1 MYGSSAAAAASA
13 SSPTTGAG
21 AGGSSPLPG
30 TGTTGTSSTSSGS
43 GPTTT
48 PATLNYFCIYNPD
61 FGPTDET
68 QHEQLLYYV
77 ARKTVSIDAKMR
89 NIGLAQGLVNFA
101 RIFSPTAP
109 CENVHSQKNR
119 LVFYEAEPGYWLNLS
134 IELGT
139 AKRTVKGTDGK
150 PRVITE
156 YLEHE
161 VHDTV
166 VSALLRQAY
175 AMFRVTHGTMES
187 IVHAHEG
194 NTRPLQRRLEEFFE
208 SWVLGWEFDKSMM
221 TLERALDGI
230 QYLPLSRTSYLSV
243 DRLVQAVRDSYR
255 PGGAGA
261 GTIAAGGGP
270 VVTHSMV
277 TFEDQLVSSDVRDE
291 DLRAVW
297 KQVVQTTGFDGAS
310 AQNSA
315 QDRSEAGRKSK
326 TSTFK
331 FGKSW
336 SNTSIFG
343 FYKSTSSSTSTPP
356 STPPLRPISRVSSPA
371 PSIRSMDGTITN
383 TTSNILSTALGSGAS
398 PRASGES
405 EAGLT
410 SGIKAQASTLWF
422 GEFIASEDVDEHI
435 GITLKHKSGLNL
447 CFFVP
452 AVDKEGNP
460 TLEDR
465 ESFMRELEEFI
476 AGLVHDAPLLD
487 PNTGSGEGGTSRSLL
502 EDVARQVVKDAMTA
516 RGLGG
521 TLANDKEIRFLYFNR
536 MNLAI
541 KAQLGSVSGSGSS
554 GGKSSL
560 MLSSEV
566 AMSLLDIKQDF
577 DRMPDAAEITTRSPS
592 NYWIVGKR
600 FGDREVYM
608 IVSRKDSTLVEVE
621 DEVRKLTS
629 LYFNNNTLSGH
640 SHAPTSGPGF
650 SSTLTVPE

>member
-1 MYGSSAAAAASA
+1 
-13 SSPTTGAG
+13 
-21 AGGSSPLPG
+21 
-30 TGTTGTSSTSSGS
+30 
-43 GPTTT
+43 
-48 PATLNYFCIYNPD
+48 
-61 FGPTDET
+61 
-68 QHEQLLYYV
+68 
-77 ARKTVSIDAKMR
+77 MR

-175 AMFRVTHGTMES
+175 AMYRVTHGTMES
-187 IVHAHEG
+187 LVHAHEG

-208 SWVLGWEFDKSMM
+208 SWVLGWEFDRTTMS
-221 TLERALDGI
+221 LEKALDGI
-230 QYLPLSRTSYLSV
+230 QYLPLTRTSYLSV
-243 DRLVQAVRDSYR
+243 DRLVQAVKENYR
-255 PGGAGA
+255 SS
-261 GTIAAGGGP
+261 GTGP

-297 KQVVQTTGFDGAS
+297 KQVVQTSGFDGAS

-315 QDRSEAGRKSK
+315 LDRSEAGRKSK

-343 FYKSTSSSTSTPP
+343 FYKSSSSTSTPP
-356 STPPLRPISRVSSPA
+356 STPPLRPTSRVSSPA
-371 PSIRSMDGTITN
+371 PSIRSIDGMN
-383 TTSNILSTALGSGAS
+383 TGNTLSGSGAS

-410 SGIKAQASTLWF
+410 SGVKAQSNPLWF

-435 GITLKHKSGLNL
+435 GITLKHRSGLNL

-452 AVDKEGNP
+452 TLDKEGNMV
-460 TLEDR
+460 LEDQ
-465 ESFMRELEEFI
+465 ESFMREMEEFV

-487 PNTGSGEGGTSRSLL
+487 PMSGNGETSRSLL

-521 TLANDKEIRFLYFNR
+521 AIANDKEIRFLYFNR

-541 KAQLGSVSGSGSS
+541 KAQLGTISGI
-554 GGKSSL
+554 GKSSGTGTSSSGAL
-560 MLSSEV
+560 MLGSEV

-577 DRMPDAAEITTRSPS
+577 DRMPDATEITTRSPS

-600 FGDREVYM
+600 FEDREVYM
-608 IVSRKDSTLVEVE
+608 IVSRKDSTLVEIE

-629 LYFNNNTLSGH
+629 LYFNNNTLSAH
-640 SHAPTSGPGF
+640 SHAPTSGTGF

>member
-1 MYGSSAAAAASA
+1 MYSSSAAAAS
-13 SSPTTGAG
+13 SSPSTGA
-21 AGGSSPLPG
+21 AGVTTSSATSP
-30 TGTTGTSSTSSGS
+30 SSTSSGN
-43 GPTTT
+43 GLTIT
-48 PATLNYFCIYNPD
+48 PASLNYFCIYNPD

-187 IVHAHEG
+187 LVHAHEG

-208 SWVLGWEFDKSMM
+208 SWVLGWEFDRTTMS
-221 TLERALDGI
+221 LEKALDGI

-243 DRLVQAVRDSYR
+243 DRLLQAVRENYR
-255 PGGAGA
+255 SNGA
-261 GTIAAGGGP
+261 GP

-297 KQVVQTTGFDGAS
+297 KQVVQTSGFDGAS

-315 QDRSEAGRKSK
+315 LDRSEAGRKSK

-343 FYKSTSSSTSTPP
+343 FYKSSSSASTPP
-356 STPPLRPISRVSSPA
+356 STPPLRPTSRVGSPA
-371 PSIRSMDGTITN
+371 PSIRSIDGVN
-383 TTSNILSTALGSGAS
+383 TGNALSGALGSGAS

-410 SGIKAQASTLWF
+410 SGVKAQANPLWF

-452 AVDKEGNP
+452 TLDKEGNMV
-460 TLEDR
+460 LEDQ
-465 ESFMRELEEFI
+465 ESFMREMEEFV

-487 PNTGSGEGGTSRSLL
+487 PTSGNGETSRSLL

-521 TLANDKEIRFLYFNR
+521 TIANDKEIRFLYFNR

-541 KAQLGSVSGSGSS
+541 KTQLGTISGVGKGSGIGSSS
-554 GGKSSL
+554 GAL
-560 MLSSEV
+560 MLGSEV
-566 AMSLLDIKQDF
+566 AMSLLDIRQDF
-577 DRMPDAAEITTRSPS
+577 DRMPDATEITTRSPS

-600 FGDREVYM
+600 FEDREVYM

-621 DEVRKLTS
+621 
-629 LYFNNNTLSGH
+629 
-640 SHAPTSGPGF
+640 
-650 SSTLTVPE
+650 

>member
-1 MYGSSAAAAASA
+1 MYGSSAAAASA
-13 SSPTTGAG
+13 SSPSASGAG
-21 AGGSSPLPG
+21 ATSSLPAS
-30 TGTTGTSSTSSGS
+30 TSTSSGS

-48 PATLNYFCIYNPD
+48 PASLNYFCIYNPD

-139 AKRTVKGTDGK
+139 TKRTVKGTDGK
-150 PRVITE
+150 PRIITE

-175 AMFRVTHGTMES
+175 AMFRVTHGTMEGL
-187 IVHAHEG
+187 VQAHEG
-194 NTRPLQRRLEEFFE
+194 ITRPLQRRLEEFFE
-208 SWVLGWEFDKSMM
+208 SWVLGWEFDRTTMN
-221 TLERALDGI
+221 LERALDGI

-243 DRLVQAVRDSYR
+243 DRLVQAVKENYR
-255 PGGAGA
+255 GG
-261 GTIAAGGGP
+261 GGETGSGSGP

-297 KQVVQTTGFDGAS
+297 KQVVQTSGFDGAS

-315 QDRSEAGRKSK
+315 IDRTEADRKSK

-343 FYKSTSSSTSTPP
+343 FYKSSSSTSTPP
-356 STPPLRPISRVSSPA
+356 STPPLRPTSRVSSPA
-371 PSIRSMDGTITN
+371 PSIRSIDGVN
-383 TTSNILSTALGSGAS
+383 ALSAALGSS

-410 SGIKAQASTLWF
+410 SGVKAQVNPLWF
-422 GEFIASEDVDEHI
+422 GEFIASEDVGEHI
-435 GITLKHKSGLNL
+435 AITLKHKSGLNL
-447 CFFVP
+447 IFFVP
-452 AVDKEGNP
+452 TVDKEGNAV
-460 TLEDR
+460 LEDQ

-487 PNTGSGEGGTSRSLL
+487 PTSGNGETSRSLL

-541 KAQLGSVSGSGSS
+541 KAQLGTVSGSGSGS
-554 GGKSSL
+554 GSSSGKSSGAAAM
-560 MLSSEV
+560 MLGSEV

-577 DRMPDAAEITTRSPS
+577 DRMPDATEITTRSPS

-600 FGDREVYM
+600 FEDREVYM

-629 LYFNNNTLSGH
+629 LYFNNNTLSAH
-640 SHAPTSGPGF
+640 SHAPTSGTGF
-650 SSTLTVPE
+650 SSTLTVPDA

>member
-1 MYGSSAAAAASA
+1 MYGSSAATAAAAASSPATGSAGATSSASPPTPA
-13 SSPTTGAG
+13 SSGNG
-21 AGGSSPLPG
+21 L
-30 TGTTGTSSTSSGS
+30 
-43 GPTTT
+43 TTT
-48 PATLNYFCIYNPD
+48 PASLNYFCIYNPD

-77 ARKTVSIDAKMR
+77 ARKTVSIDVKMR

-139 AKRTVKGTDGK
+139 AKRTVKGADGK

-187 IVHAHEG
+187 LVHTHEG

-208 SWVLGWEFDKSMM
+208 SWVLGWEFDRTTMN
-221 TLERALDGI
+221 LEKALDGI
-230 QYLPLSRTSYLSV
+230 QYLPLGRTSYLSV
-243 DRLVQAVRDSYR
+243 DRLVQAVKENYR
-255 PGGAGA
+255 SNGA
-261 GTIAAGGGP
+261 GP

-297 KQVVQTTGFDGAS
+297 KQVVQTSGFDGVS

-315 QDRSEAGRKSK
+315 FDRSEAGRKSK

-343 FYKSTSSSTSTPP
+343 FYKSSSSTSTPP
-356 STPPLRPISRVSSPA
+356 STPPLRPTSRVSSPA
-371 PSIRSMDGTITN
+371 PSIRSIDGVNIGN
-383 TTSNILSTALGSGAS
+383 TMSGALGSGAS

-410 SGIKAQASTLWF
+410 SGVKAQANPLWF

-452 AVDKEGNP
+452 ALDKEGNP
-460 TLEDR
+460 VLEDQ
-465 ESFMRELEEFI
+465 ESFMREMEEFVG
-476 AGLVHDAPLLD
+476 GLAHDMPLLD
-487 PNTGSGEGGTSRSLL
+487 PASGNGETSRSLL

-521 TLANDKEIRFLYFNR
+521 VIANDKEIRFLYFNR

-541 KAQLGSVSGSGSS
+541 KAQLGTVSGTGKSLSSSSSS
-554 GGKSSL
+554 GAL
-560 MLSSEV
+560 MLGSEV

-577 DRMPDAAEITTRSPS
+577 DRMPDATEITTRSPS

-600 FGDREVYM
+600 FEDREVYM

-629 LYFNNNTLSGH
+629 LYFNND
-640 SHAPTSGPGF
+640 SHAPTSETGF

>member
-1 MYGSSAAAAASA
+1 MYSSSAAAAS
-13 SSPTTGAG
+13 SSPSTGAAG
-21 AGGSSPLPG
+21 ATTSSATSP
-30 TGTTGTSSTSSGS
+30 SSTSSGNGLTITS
-43 GPTTT
+43 
-48 PATLNYFCIYNPD
+48 ASLNYFCIYNPD

-187 IVHAHEG
+187 LVHAHEG

-208 SWVLGWEFDKSMM
+208 SWVLGWEFDRTTMS
-221 TLERALDGI
+221 LEKALDGI

-243 DRLVQAVRDSYR
+243 DRLVQAVKENYR
-255 PGGAGA
+255 SNGA
-261 GTIAAGGGP
+261 GP

-297 KQVVQTTGFDGAS
+297 NQVVQTSGFDGAS

-315 QDRSEAGRKSK
+315 LDRSEAGRKSK

-343 FYKSTSSSTSTPP
+343 FYKSSSSASTPP
-356 STPPLRPISRVSSPA
+356 STPPLRPTSRVGSPA
-371 PSIRSMDGTITN
+371 PSIRSIDGVN
-383 TTSNILSTALGSGAS
+383 TGNALSGALGSGAS

-410 SGIKAQASTLWF
+410 SGVKAQANPLWF

-447 CFFVP
+447 CFFIP
-452 AVDKEGNP
+452 TLDKEGNMV
-460 TLEDR
+460 LEDQ
-465 ESFMRELEEFI
+465 ESFMREMEEFV

-487 PNTGSGEGGTSRSLL
+487 PTSGNGETSRSLL

-521 TLANDKEIRFLYFNR
+521 TIANDKEIRFLYFNR

-541 KAQLGSVSGSGSS
+541 KTQLGTISGAGKGSGVGSSS
-554 GGKSSL
+554 GAL
-560 MLSSEV
+560 MLGSEV
-566 AMSLLDIKQDF
+566 AMSLLDIRQDF
-577 DRMPDAAEITTRSPS
+577 DRMPDATEITTRSPS

-600 FGDREVYM
+600 FEDREVYM

-629 LYFNNNTLSGH
+629 LYFNNNTLSAH
-640 SHAPTSGPGF
+640 SHAPT
-650 SSTLTVPE
+650 LTVPE

>member
-1 MYGSSAAAAASA
+1 MYGSAASA
-13 SSPTTGAG
+13 SPSTA
-21 AGGSSPLPG
+21 AGGGGRASSPLQ
-30 TGTTGTSSTSSGS
+30 TTPSSSGN
-43 GPTTT
+43 GPITT
-48 PATLNYFCIYNPD
+48 PASLNYFCIYNPD

-101 RIFSPTAP
+101 RVFSPTAP
-109 CENVHSQKNR
+109 CGNVHSQKNR

-139 AKRTVKGTDGK
+139 IKRTVKGTDGK

-166 VSALLRQAY
+166 VSALLQQAY
-175 AMFRVTHGTMES
+175 AMFKVTHGTMDE
-187 IVHAHEG
+187 IVNAHDG

-208 SWVLGWEFDKSMM
+208 SWVLGWEFDRSTMN
-221 TLERALDGI
+221 LEKALDGI
-230 QYLPLSRTSYLSV
+230 HYLPLNQTGRTSV
-243 DRLVQAVRDSYR
+243 DQLIRLVKDKFS
-255 PGGAGA
+255 PN
-261 GTIAAGGGP
+261 GTGP
-270 VVTHSMV
+270 FVTHSMV

-297 KQVVQTTGFDGAS
+297 KQVVHTTGFDGTT
-310 AQNSA
+310 AQIA
-315 QDRSEAGRKSK
+315 YDRSEASRKSK

-343 FYKSTSSSTSTPP
+343 FYKSSSSASTPP
-356 STPPLRPISRVSSPA
+356 STPPLRPTSRVGSPA
-371 PSIRSMDGTITN
+371 PSIRSVDGIN
-383 TTSNILSTALGSGAS
+383 TSSALLGSS

-410 SGIKAQASTLWF
+410 SGVKAQSNPLWF
-422 GEFIASEDVDEHI
+422 GEYIASEDVEEHT
-435 GITLKHKSGLNL
+435 GIILKHKSGLNI

-452 AVDKEGNP
+452 MLDKKGNP
-460 TLEDR
+460 VLEDQD
-465 ESFMRELEEFI
+465 SFMRELEEFV
-476 AGLVHDAPLLD
+476 AGLAYNPPLLD
-487 PNTGSGEGGTSRSLL
+487 LTGGNGEISRSIL
-502 EDVARQVVKDAMTA
+502 ESVARQIAKDAAIA

-541 KAQLGSVSGSGSS
+541 KSQLGTLPGAIGSGKGSS
-554 GGKSSL
+554 TSNSAGTL
-560 MLSSEV
+560 MLGSDV

-577 DRMPDAAEITTRSPS
+577 DRMPDATEITTRSPA

-600 FGDREVYM
+600 LEDREVYM

-629 LYFNNNTLSGH
+629 LYFSNNTLSAH
-640 SHAPTSGPGF
+640 SSPVPNSGGGY
-650 SSTLTVPE
+650 SSTLTVPGS

>member
-13 SSPTTGAG
+13 SSPSAPA
-21 AGGSSPLPG
+21 AGGTSPSPG
-30 TGTTGTSSTSSGS
+30 TTNSSSGN

-77 ARKTVSIDAKMR
+77 ARKTVSVDAKMR

-139 AKRTVKGTDGK
+139 TKRTVKGTDGK

-175 AMFRVTHGTMES
+175 AMFRVTHGTMEGL
-187 IVHAHEG
+187 VHAHEG

-208 SWVLGWEFDKSMM
+208 SWVLGWEFDRTTMN
-221 TLERALDGI
+221 LERALDGI

-243 DRLVQAVRDSYR
+243 DRLVQAVKENYR
-255 PGGAGA
+255 AC
-261 GTIAAGGGP
+261 GTGLSGSGP

-291 DLRAVW
+291 DLKAVW
-297 KQVVQTTGFDGAS
+297 KQVVQTSGFDGAS

-315 QDRSEAGRKSK
+315 QDRSEAGRKNK

-343 FYKSTSSSTSTPP
+343 FYRSSSSASTPP
-356 STPPLRPISRVSSPA
+356 STPPLRPTSRVSSPA
-371 PSIRSMDGTITN
+371 PSIRSIDGVN
-383 TTSNILSTALGSGAS
+383 TGNALSTALGSS
-398 PRASGES
+398 PRVSGES

-410 SGIKAQASTLWF
+410 SGVKAQANPLWF
-422 GEFIASEDVDEHI
+422 GEFIASEVADEHI

-447 CFFVP
+447 IFFVP
-452 AVDKEGNP
+452 AVDKEGN
-460 TLEDR
+460 TVLEDQ
-465 ESFMRELEEFI
+465 ESFMRELEEFV

-487 PNTGSGEGGTSRSLL
+487 PASGNGETSRSLL
-502 EDVARQVVKDAMTA
+502 EDVARQVVKDATTA

-541 KAQLGSVSGSGSS
+541 KAQLGSISGSGS
-554 GGKSSL
+554 GAAV
-560 MLSSEV
+560 MLGSEV

-577 DRMPDAAEITTRSPS
+577 DRMPDATEITTRSPS

-600 FGDREVYM
+600 LEDREVYM
-608 IVSRKDSTLVEVE
+608 VVSRKDSTLVEVE

-629 LYFNNNTLSGH
+629 LYFNNNTLSAH
-640 SHAPTSGPGF
+640 SHAPTSGTGL
-650 SSTLTVPE
+650 SSTLTVPDA

>member
-1 MYGSSAAAAASA
+1 MYSSSAAATSSSPSTGAAGAATSSATSPSTA
-13 SSPTTGAG
+13 SSGNG
-21 AGGSSPLPG
+21 L
-30 TGTTGTSSTSSGS
+30 
-43 GPTTT
+43 TTT
-48 PATLNYFCIYNPD
+48 PASLNYFCIYNPD

-77 ARKTVSIDAKMR
+77 ARKTVSVDAKMR

-101 RIFSPTAP
+101 RIFSPSAP

-175 AMFRVTHGTMES
+175 AMYRVTHGTMES
-187 IVHAHEG
+187 LVHAHEG

-208 SWVLGWEFDKSMM
+208 SWVLGWEFDRTTMS
-221 TLERALDGI
+221 LEKALDGI
-230 QYLPLSRTSYLSV
+230 QYLPLTRTSYLSV
-243 DRLVQAVRDSYR
+243 DRLVQAVKENYR
-255 PGGAGA
+255 SS
-261 GTIAAGGGP
+261 GTGP

-297 KQVVQTTGFDGAS
+297 KQVVQTSGFDGAS

-315 QDRSEAGRKSK
+315 LDRSEAGRKSK

-343 FYKSTSSSTSTPP
+343 FYKSSSSTSTPP
-356 STPPLRPISRVSSPA
+356 STPPLRPTSRVSSPA
-371 PSIRSMDGTITN
+371 PSIRSIDGMN
-383 TTSNILSTALGSGAS
+383 TGNTLSGSGAS

-410 SGIKAQASTLWF
+410 SGVKAQSNPLWF

-452 AVDKEGNP
+452 TLDKEGNMV
-460 TLEDR
+460 LEDQ
-465 ESFMRELEEFI
+465 ESFMREMEEFV

-487 PNTGSGEGGTSRSLL
+487 PMSGNGETSRSLL

-521 TLANDKEIRFLYFNR
+521 AIANDKEIRFLYFNR

-541 KAQLGSVSGSGSS
+541 KAQLGTISGI
-554 GGKSSL
+554 GKSSGTGTSSSGAL
-560 MLSSEV
+560 MLGSEV

-577 DRMPDAAEITTRSPS
+577 DRMPDATEITTRSPS

-600 FGDREVYM
+600 FEDREVYM

-629 LYFNNNTLSGH
+629 LYFNNNTLSAH
-640 SHAPTSGPGF
+640 SHAPTSGTGF

>member
-13 SSPTTGAG
+13 SSPSAPA
-21 AGGSSPLPG
+21 AGGSSPSPG
-30 TGTTGTSSTSSGS
+30 TTNSSSGN

-77 ARKTVSIDAKMR
+77 ARKTVSVDAKMR

-139 AKRTVKGTDGK
+139 TKRTVKGTDGK

-175 AMFRVTHGTMES
+175 AMFRVTHGTMEGL
-187 IVHAHEG
+187 VHAHEG

-208 SWVLGWEFDKSMM
+208 SWVLGWEFDRTTMN
-221 TLERALDGI
+221 LERALDGI

-243 DRLVQAVRDSYR
+243 DRLVQAVKENYR
-255 PGGAGA
+255 AS
-261 GTIAAGGGP
+261 GTGLSGSGP

-291 DLRAVW
+291 DLKAVW
-297 KQVVQTTGFDGAS
+297 KQVVQTSGFDGAS

-343 FYKSTSSSTSTPP
+343 FYRSSSSASTPP
-356 STPPLRPISRVSSPA
+356 STPPLRPTSRVSSPA
-371 PSIRSMDGTITN
+371 PSIRSIDGVN
-383 TTSNILSTALGSGAS
+383 TGNALSTALGSS
-398 PRASGES
+398 PRVSGES

-410 SGIKAQASTLWF
+410 SGVKAQANPLWF
-422 GEFIASEDVDEHI
+422 GEFIASEVADEHI

-447 CFFVP
+447 IFFVP
-452 AVDKEGNP
+452 AVDKEGN
-460 TLEDR
+460 TVLEDQ
-465 ESFMRELEEFI
+465 ESFMRELEEFV

-487 PNTGSGEGGTSRSLL
+487 PASGNGETSRSLL
-502 EDVARQVVKDAMTA
+502 EDVARQVVKDATTA

-541 KAQLGSVSGSGSS
+541 KAQLGSISGSGS
-554 GGKSSL
+554 GAAV
-560 MLSSEV
+560 MLGSEV
-566 AMSLLDIKQDF
+566 AMSLLDIKHDF
-577 DRMPDAAEITTRSPS
+577 DRMPDATEITTRSPS

-600 FGDREVYM
+600 LEDREVYM
-608 IVSRKDSTLVEVE
+608 VVSRKDSTLVEVE

-629 LYFNNNTLSGH
+629 LYFNNNTLSAH
-640 SHAPTSGPGF
+640 SHAPTSGTGF
-650 SSTLTVPE
+650 SSTLTVPDA

>member
-1 MYGSSAAAAASA
+1 MYSSSAAAASSSPSTGAAGAATSSATSPSTA
-13 SSPTTGAG
+13 SSGNGLTM
-21 AGGSSPLPG
+21 
-30 TGTTGTSSTSSGS
+30 
-43 GPTTT
+43 T
-48 PATLNYFCIYNPD
+48 PASLNYFCIYNPD

-77 ARKTVSIDAKMR
+77 ARKTVSVDAKMR

-175 AMFRVTHGTMES
+175 AMYRVTHGTMES
-187 IVHAHEG
+187 LVHAHEG

-208 SWVLGWEFDKSMM
+208 SWVLGWEFDRTTMS
-221 TLERALDGI
+221 LEKALDGI
-230 QYLPLSRTSYLSV
+230 QYLPLTRTSYLSV
-243 DRLVQAVRDSYR
+243 DRLVQAVKENYR
-255 PGGAGA
+255 SS
-261 GTIAAGGGP
+261 GTGP

-297 KQVVQTTGFDGAS
+297 KQVVQTSGFDGAS

-315 QDRSEAGRKSK
+315 LDRSEAGRKSK

-343 FYKSTSSSTSTPP
+343 FYKSSSSTSTPP
-356 STPPLRPISRVSSPA
+356 STPPLRPTSRVSSPA
-371 PSIRSMDGTITN
+371 PSIRSIDGMN
-383 TTSNILSTALGSGAS
+383 TGNTLSGSGAS

-410 SGIKAQASTLWF
+410 SGVKAQSNPLWF

-452 AVDKEGNP
+452 TLDKEGNMV
-460 TLEDR
+460 LEDQ
-465 ESFMRELEEFI
+465 ESFMREMEEFV

-487 PNTGSGEGGTSRSLL
+487 PMSGNGETSRSLL

-521 TLANDKEIRFLYFNR
+521 AIANDKEIRFLYFNR

-541 KAQLGSVSGSGSS
+541 KAQLGTISGI
-554 GGKSSL
+554 GKSSGTGTSSSGAL
-560 MLSSEV
+560 MLGSEV

-577 DRMPDAAEITTRSPS
+577 DRMPDATEITTRSPS

-600 FGDREVYM
+600 FEDREVYM

-629 LYFNNNTLSGH
+629 LYFNNNTLSAH
-640 SHAPTSGPGF
+640 SHAPTSGTGF

>member
-1 MYGSSAAAAASA
+1 MYGSSAAAAATASSSPSA
-13 SSPTTGAG
+13 SSP
-21 AGGSSPLPG
+21 SP
-30 TGTTGTSSTSSGS
+30 TSSGN
-43 GPTTT
+43 GLTTS
-48 PATLNYFCIYNPD
+48 PASLNYFCIYNPD

-77 ARKTVSIDAKMR
+77 ARKTVSVDAKMR

-139 AKRTVKGTDGK
+139 VKRTVKGTDGK

-187 IVHAHEG
+187 LVHAHEG

-208 SWVLGWEFDKSMM
+208 SWVLGWEFDRTTMN
-221 TLERALDGI
+221 LEKALDGI
-230 QYLPLSRTSYLSV
+230 QYLPLNRTSYLSV
-243 DRLVQAVRDSYR
+243 DRLVQAVKENYR
-255 PGGAGA
+255 STGS
-261 GTIAAGGGP
+261 GP

-297 KQVVQTTGFDGAS
+297 KQVVQTSGFDGAS
-310 AQNSA
+310 AQNYA
-315 QDRSEAGRKSK
+315 LDRSEAGRKSK

-343 FYKSTSSSTSTPP
+343 FYKSSSSTSTPP
-356 STPPLRPISRVSSPA
+356 STPPLKPTSRVSSPA
-371 PSIRSMDGTITN
+371 PSIRSIDGIN
-383 TTSNILSTALGSGAS
+383 TGNTLSGALGSGAS

-410 SGIKAQASTLWF
+410 SGVKAQANPLWF
-422 GEFIASEDVDEHI
+422 GEYIASEDVDEHV

-452 AVDKEGNP
+452 VLDKEGNP
-460 TLEDR
+460 VLEDQ
-465 ESFMRELEEFI
+465 ESFMREMEEFI

-487 PNTGSGEGGTSRSLL
+487 PTSGSGETSRSLL
-502 EDVARQVVKDAMTA
+502 EDVARQVVKDALTA

-521 TLANDKEIRFLYFNR
+521 MISNDKEIRFLYFNR

-541 KAQLGSVSGSGSS
+541 KAQLGTISGAGKNSSSSSS
-554 GGKSSL
+554 GAM
-560 MLSSEV
+560 MLGSEV

-577 DRMPDAAEITTRSPS
+577 DRMPDATEITTRSPS

-600 FGDREVYM
+600 FEDREVYM

-629 LYFNNNTLSGH
+629 LYFNNNTLSAY
-640 SHAPTSGPGF
+640 SHAPSSGTGF